1 MYAIIETC
9 GKQYRVEPGAVVVHE
24 KIDGYRVGEAIKFDK
39 VLLVVD
45 ENGPQIGTPYLKGAT
60 ITGVI
65 SEAGLDEKVI
75 IYKYKPKKGYRRKRG
90 HRQPYMSTLI
100 KTIEVVA

>member
-9 GKQYRVEPGAVVVHE
+9 GKQYRVEPGATLVHE
-24 KIDGYRVGEAIKFDK
+24 TMNWYEVGETIEFNK
-39 VLLVVD
+39 VLLIVNED
-45 ENGPQIGTPYLKGAT
+45 GAQIGTPYLEGAK

-75 IYKYKPKKGYRRKRG
+75 IYKYKAKKGYRRKRG
-90 HRQPYMSTLI
+90 HRQPYMSTII
-100 KTIEVVA
+100 KTIEAA

>member
-9 GKQYRVEPGAVVVHE
+9 GKQYRVEPGAALVHE
-24 KIDGYRVGEAIKFDK
+24 KINGYAVGEAIEFDK

-45 ENGPQIGTPYLKGAT
+45 ENGSQIGTPYLAGAR

-65 SEAGLDEKVI
+65 SEEGLDEKVI

-90 HRQPYMSTLI
+90 HRQPYMTTLI
-100 KTIEVVA
+100 KAIETA